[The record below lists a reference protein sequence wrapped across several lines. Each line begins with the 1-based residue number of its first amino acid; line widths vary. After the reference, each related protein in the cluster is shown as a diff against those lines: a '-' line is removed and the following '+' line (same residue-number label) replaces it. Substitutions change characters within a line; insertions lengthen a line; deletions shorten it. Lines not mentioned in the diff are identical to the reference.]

1 MSFSSP
7 KIRERLEWIRYYE
20 RCGNVCQICRFF
32 GISRPVF
39 YKWLRRY
46 REQGIAGLSDVS
58 RRPKRFRQPG
68 IPVEWI
74 VKAVELKEKHPTI
87 SKYRLSEMLE
97 VWYGMRISP
106 SGVWRILRQHA
117 RNNRTTQNELPQ
129 FPLERSMRTPLSGVR
144 KVFQVRKIRD
154 RLATAFLTT
163 KRRARITLRKQVVK
177 ERTTGALVFARAGL
191 AFALVASPVVTFPQ
205 QEETATVAGVTLSVD
220 RPNPLALASAPT
232 VSPQIVESEYERNI
246 REEAERQREEQV
258 KRAIAARPTTAPK
271 RSGCP
276 TSFRPLYGQAG
287 EAFGVPW
294 EVLEA
299 VHQVESGKSCH
310 TDRTSEKGATGPMQ
324 FLPGTFSRYATDGDG
339 DGVAD
344 ISNAYDAIYSA
355 ARHLGTGLHGGS
367 LYQALF
373 NYNPAGWY
381 VEKVLGIAR
390 ELGWDVVE

>member
-1 MSFSSP
+1 
-7 KIRERLEWIRYYE
+7 
-20 RCGNVCQICRFF
+20 
-32 GISRPVF
+32 
-39 YKWLRRY
+39 
-46 REQGIAGLSDVS
+46 
-58 RRPKRFRQPG
+58 
-68 IPVEWI
+68 
-74 VKAVELKEKHPTI
+74 
-87 SKYRLSEMLE
+87 
-97 VWYGMRISP
+97 
-106 SGVWRILRQHA
+106 
-117 RNNRTTQNELPQ
+117 
-129 FPLERSMRTPLSGVR
+129 MRTPLSGVR

-177 ERTTGALVFARAGL
+177 ERTAGALVFARAGL
-191 AFALVASPVVTFPQ
+191 AFALVASPVLTLPEQTESFGRTYALERSKNTEMRVELNSQNPIVLSENILPSIQ
-205 QEETATVAGVTLSVD
+205 VA
-220 RPNPLALASAPT
+220 
-232 VSPQIVESEYERNI
+232 ESDYERAQ
-246 REEAERQREEQV
+246 REGAERQRKEQI